1 MAVDTELQHLV
12 SLFDDQDESVTEVV
26 NRRVIGRGE
35 GVLSEIE
42 VLLGKE
48 RDPGMRRSILE
59 RMAYFNTEFKISELQ
74 QFADSGAHSLFEG
87 GYLISSL
94 VTVGLDRE
102 KFRRVF
108 MENSVNFFGTV
119 TGDDA
124 KSRLAHF
131 NRVFFRDLG
140 YMVDDNFM
148 QKEKNALLYEV
159 FQNKRGNP
167 IALSFIYFLFAQEV
181 GLPIYPMCFPGGF
194 IPVYIE
200 NEDLVMFI
208 NISRNGELFEKDR
221 LKSIMSDQGLELTEK
236 DFKVR
241 DEKALCIIYLE
252 SLYYLYSSQLNQEMM
267 LTLDRALKCF
277 GDERYL
283 SIEEEDE

>member
-12 SLFDDQDESVTEVV
+12 SLFDDQDESVVEVV

-42 VLLGKE
+42 VLLGRE
-48 RDPGMRRSILE
+48 RDPEMRRSILE

>member
-12 SLFDDQDESVTEVV
+12 SLFDDQDESVVEVV

-42 VLLGKE
+42 VLLGRE
-48 RDPGMRRSILE
+48 RDPEMRRSILE

-159 FQNKRGNP
+159 FQNKSGNP
-167 IALSFIYFLFAQEV
+167 IVLSFIYFLFAQEV